1 MKTGLTLMELAAKI
15 EGNKALKADYI
26 APTQKAQ
33 MNIHDDGTPVLQI
46 PVPANPASTAG
57 IAGEPEMREF
67 PLLPIAHD
75 QVAAHLDI
83 PRKYYDRMR
92 TEQPH
97 LLANNVNTWFQKNP
111 TRRMVRT
118 LGGDVRAFLSDRY
131 NRIENEEIAE
141 VVLPILADIPDVR
154 IVSAEITERR
164 MYIQAVT
171 PRIEGEVKKGDVVQ
185 AGVVI
190 SNSEVGMGAVSI
202 APMIFRLVCLNGM
215 IAADGKLR
223 ANHVGGRI
231 SETEALYADDT
242 RKADDRA
249 VLLKVR
255 DHVKNAVSEIAFAQR
270 IEKMQ
275 SLTSVKVTGSPEA
288 AVEVLARK
296 VGLLESDRGGI
307 LRSLIEGGDLS
318 AWGML
323 NAITAQ
329 AHNASTYDRSVEFEQ
344 MGGQLL
350 DMPRAGWREVLEA
363 A

>member
-1 MKTGLTLMELAAKI
+1 MKTGLTLMQLAAKI
-15 EGNKALKADYI
+15 EANKELKQDYI
-26 APTQKAQ
+26 APTQKTTMVVQ
-33 MNIHDDGTPVLQI
+33 DDGATALQF
-46 PVPANPASTAG
+46 PVPTA
-57 IAGEPEMREF
+57 APDQQF
-67 PLLPIAHD
+67 PILPIAHN
-75 QVAAHLDI
+75 QIAGHLDI
-83 PRKYYDRMR
+83 PRKYYDRMLTSR
-92 TEQPH
+92 PD
-97 LLANNVNTWFQKNP
+97 LLATNVNAWLHQKP
-111 TRRMVRT
+111 DTRMVRT
-118 LGGDVRAFLSDRY
+118 LGGDVRAFLSNRY
-131 NRIENEEIAE
+131 NRIENEEIAS
-141 VVLPILADIPDVR
+141 VVLPILADIPDVK

-171 PRIEGEVKKGDVVQ
+171 PRTQGEVQKGDVVQ

-231 SETEALYADDT
+231 DETEQLYADDT
-242 RKADDRA
+242 RQADDRA

-255 DHVKNAVSEIAFAQR
+255 DHVRNAVAAIAFDQR
-270 IEKMQ
+270 LERMRD
-275 SLTSVKVTGSPEA
+275 LTGIKITGNPEQ
-288 AVEVLARK
+288 AVEVLAKK
-296 VGLLESDRGGI
+296 VGMQEGERGGI

-329 AHNASTYDRSVEFEQ
+329 AHTATSYDRSVEFEA

-350 DMPRAGWREVLEA
+350 ELPRSGWREILEA

>member
-15 EGNKALKADYI
+15 EGNKALNADYI
-26 APTQKAQ
+26 APTQKTQ
-33 MNIHDDGTPVLQI
+33 MNVHSDGTPVLQI
-46 PVPANPASTAG
+46 PIPANQKSSAG
-57 IAGEPEMREF
+57 IAGDPEMREF
-67 PLLPIAHD
+67 PLMPIAHD
-75 QVAAHLDI
+75 QIAAHLDI

-92 TEQPH
+92 VEKPD

-131 NRIENEEIAE
+131 NRIENEEIAS
-141 VVLPILADIPDVR
+141 VVLPILADIPDVK

-171 PRIEGEVKKGDVVQ
+171 PRLTGDIKKGDAVQ

-242 RKADDRA
+242 RRADDRA

-275 SLTSVKVTGSPEA
+275 GLTAIKVTGSPEA

-307 LRSLIEGGDLS
+307 LRALIEGGDLS

-329 AHNASTYDRSVEFEQ
+329 AHTATTYDRSVEFEQ

-350 DMPRAGWREVLEA
+350 DLPRSGWREVLEA